1 MMKKIILPA
10 AMVLFATLGLAQ
22 SNQIIDHTTM
32 TSKTIKA
39 VFESAYIDVLS
50 EADAGLLVKDTYSIY
65 ILLNDSKNRYIEF
78 AILND
83 FKEGV
88 ADMDKYK
95 FVNKVNSELIEITA
109 YYDTEKNQ
117 AVFKYD
123 LWVEGNVTQDD
134 VIKAFKGFQNSLTAS
149 VLRDT
154 SHILK

>member
-1 MMKKIILPA
+1 MMKKIILPT

-109 YYDTEKNQ
+109 YYDT
-117 AVFKYD
+117 
-123 LWVEGNVTQDD
+123 
-134 VIKAFKGFQNSLTAS
+134 
-149 VLRDT
+149 
-154 SHILK
+154 